1 MSKPGKGEKKK
12 NVAKAGGSKKKAP
25 AKKAKP
31 RRQGAAVAATA
42 SAKSTQLPSH
52 KIRKFA
58 LAIMKLNKE
67 LTLDQSKNG
76 FSIRHPKSKRMVI
89 GVIGTPTTLRIAS
102 YEFTEKDH
110 GCAVDKKGY
119 PHIIL
124 ENPNEEEVRTLGA
137 RVLKRLK
144 IKVDKI
150 AA

>member
-1 MSKPGKGEKKK
+1 MSKHGKGEKKK
-12 NVAKAGGSKKKAP
+12 ATAKAGGGSKKKAP

-31 RRQGAAVAATA
+31 RRQGAAAATTA
-42 SAKSTQLPSH
+42 SAKSAQLPSH
-52 KIRKFA
+52 DIRKFA
-58 LAIMKLNKE
+58 LAILKLNND

-76 FSIRHPKSKRMVI
+76 FSIRHPKNKRMVMGI
-89 GVIGTPTTLRIAS
+89 IGTPTTLRIAS
-102 YEFTEKDH
+102 YQFTEKDH

-124 ENPNEEEVRTLGA
+124 ENPNEKEVSSLGV

-144 IKVDKI
+144 IKV